1 MKTKWIE
8 RAVELLQKEEPL
20 DAEEIVSRVFDGEED
35 ASFDD
40 MANLFGMVLPPT
52 ERNILAFLMK
62 GE

>member
-8 RAVELLQKEEPL
+8 RAEELLQKEEPL
-20 DAEEIVSRVFDGEED
+20 AAEEIVSRVFDGEED

-40 MANLFGMVLPPT
+40 MANLFGMVLPQT

>member
-8 RAVELLQKEEPL
+8 RAEELLQKEEPL
-20 DAEEIVSRVFDGEED
+20 SAEEIVSRVFDGEED

-40 MANLFGMVLPPT
+40 MANLCGMVLPQT
-52 ERNILAFLMK
+52 ERNILARLMK

>member
-8 RAVELLQKEEPL
+8 RAEELLQKEEPL
-20 DAEEIVSRVFDGEED
+20 SAEEIVSRVFDGEED

-40 MANLFGMVLPPT
+40 MANLFGMVLPQT
-52 ERNILAFLMK
+52 ERNILARLMK

>member
-8 RAVELLQKEEPL
+8 RAEELLQKEERL
-20 DAEEIVSRVFDGEED
+20 SAEEIVSRVFDGEKD

-40 MANLFGMVLPPT
+40 MADLFGMVLPQT

>member
-8 RAVELLQKEEPL
+8 RAEKLLQKDEPL
-20 DAEEIVSRVFDGEED
+20 SAEEIVSHVFDGEKD

-40 MANLFGMVLPPT
+40 MADLFGMVLPQT

>member
-8 RAVELLQKEEPL
+8 RAEELLQKEEPL
-20 DAEEIVSRVFDGEED
+20 SAEEIVSRVFDWEED

-40 MANLFGMVLPPT
+40 MANLFGMVLPQT

>member
-8 RAVELLQKEEPL
+8 GAEELLQSEEPL
-20 DAEEIVSRVFDGEED
+20 SAEEIVSRVFDGEED

-40 MANLFGMVLPPT
+40 MADLFAMVLPQT
-52 ERNILAFLMK
+52 ERNVLALLMK